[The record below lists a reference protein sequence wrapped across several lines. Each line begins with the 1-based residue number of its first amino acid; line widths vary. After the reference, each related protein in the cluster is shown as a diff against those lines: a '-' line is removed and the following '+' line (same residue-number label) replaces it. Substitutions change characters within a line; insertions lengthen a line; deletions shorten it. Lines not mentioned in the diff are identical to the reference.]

1 MQDFTKLQTLCE
13 KHKVITDIIHE
24 LEDMYTNDDKFII
37 NTSLGNKKTKLEV
50 TTSDEA
56 TVKAVLAGFK
66 VVESEISKELGSF
79 LGTTPS
85 NYNY

>member
-24 LEDMYTNDDKFII
+24 LEDVFTNDEKFII

-50 TTSDEA
+50 
-56 TVKAVLAGFK
+56 KALLAGFK
-66 VVESEISKELGSF
+66 VVETEISKEISSF
-79 LGTTPS
+79 LGTAPS

>member
-24 LEDMYTNDDKFII
+24 LEDIFTNDEKFII
-37 NTSLGNKKTKLEV
+37 NTSLGNKKTKLGV

-56 TVKAVLAGFK
+56 TVKALLA
-66 VVESEISKELGSF
+66 
-79 LGTTPS
+79 
-85 NYNY
+85 